1 MAIEDLIVEASSNP
15 LDPVH
20 NFNIAVG
27 YEKLGQTAA
36 AVSFFLRAAEYGYE
50 THPLIVYNSL
60 LKVSICMDLQKD
72 RTHTAMN
79 NILQAI
85 SYMPYRPEGYFMLSR
100 AHERAGNWQECY
112 TFADIG
118 LQFTGR
124 FEPLL
129 SDVDYPGLYGLLF
142 EKAVSGWWVGRRDE
156 SQKLLEQLINDPLVN
171 EQYKSV
177 IRGNLDYLDK
187 SL

>member
-85 SYMPYRPEGYFMLSR
+85 SYMPHRPEGYFMLSR

-112 TFADIG
+112 TFADVQQLF
-118 LQFTGR
+118 LQLVHYKLIMNLYQLVLM
-124 FEPLL
+124 E
-129 SDVDYPGLYGLLF
+129 DYFGKI
-142 EKAVSGWWVGRRDE
+142 EVE
-156 SQKLLEQLINDPLVN
+156 E
-171 EQYKSV
+171 
-177 IRGNLDYLDK
+177 
-187 SL
+187 